1 MKYWSTKP
9 LIAVIALIGA
19 FSLGISGALV
29 YSSLTSAQENS
40 SENSSSIM
48 YFLNSESGNLE
59 KSGDNTYLLTLN
71 QTSTSIIWF
80 TDRPE
85 RLADTVSTSTFVD
98 SWQKL
103 GFTEDPPNI
112 TMTLESLEPA
122 SPEVSVVATMTNPT
136 YDVYS
141 GIFTAE
147 LTIILEEDLAQNGGQ
162 LDLVKAT
169 SASVLPQNFT
179 QVSLFID
186 NSGYIDE
193 NGKLVL
199 CTNDFGQEN
208 EGCTTF
214 SGDQMRTLCE
224 ENTECQRNLDA
235 DGNLQVC
242 YHNADCGF
250 YPAEALRELCFAD
263 EECFTYTQIYQDE
276 QQMSQDASLNDCLI
290 NGMCDLSEEDIGV
303 IKLCE
308 SSLPCQ

>member
-80 TDRPE
+80 TDRPQ

-147 LTIILEEDLAQNGGQ
+147 LTIILEEISLKMADNSISSKQ
-162 LDLVKAT
+162 LPLQYFLKT
-169 SASVLPQNFT
+169 SLRFHCSLIT
-179 QVSLFID
+179 QVTLTKMANLCCALTISVKKTRDALLF
-186 NSGYIDE
+186 
-193 NGKLVL
+193 
-199 CTNDFGQEN
+199 Q
-208 EGCTTF
+208 
-214 SGDQMRTLCE
+214 
-224 ENTECQRNLDA
+224 
-235 DGNLQVC
+235 
-242 YHNADCGF
+242 
-250 YPAEALRELCFAD
+250 
-263 EECFTYTQIYQDE
+263 
-276 QQMSQDASLNDCLI
+276 
-290 NGMCDLSEEDIGV
+290 V
-303 IKLCE
+303 IKCAHCVKKTQNANE
-308 SSLPCQ
+308 T